1 MGVSFLTSSRKKMRD
16 KMMVNGR
23 KLVYVTSVRVYEMPF
38 HRSIAKNCET
48 KGSLTEKYCLKAV
61 KEKYD
66 FIHEASNL
74 NICNNLNPMID
85 ETTQDVRLIILL
97 CPIKI

>member
-1 MGVSFLTSSRKKMRD
+1 MRD
-16 KMMVNGR
+16 KMIVNDR

-38 HRSIAKNCET
+38 HPSIGKNYES
-48 KGSLTEKYCLKAV
+48 KGSLTEKYCSKAV

-74 NICNNLNPMID
+74 NICNNLNSTID
-85 ETTQDVRLIILL
+85 ETTRDVCLIILL

>member
-1 MGVSFLTSSRKKMRD
+1 MGVSFLTPSKEKMRD
-16 KMMVNGR
+16 KTIVNGR
-23 KLVYVTSVRVYEMPF
+23 KLVHVTSVRVYETPF
-38 HRSIAKNCET
+38 HRSIAKNCES
-48 KGSLTEKYCLKAV
+48 KGSLTEKYCLKAA

-85 ETTQDVRLIILL
+85 QTTQDVCLIILL

>member
-1 MGVSFLTSSRKKMRD
+1 MRD
-16 KMMVNGR
+16 KMIVNDR
-23 KLVYVTSVRVYEMPF
+23 KLVYVTSVRVYEIQF
-38 HRSIAKNCET
+38 HPSIGKNYES
-48 KGSLTEKYCLKAV
+48 KGSLTEKYCSKAV

-74 NICNNLNPMID
+74 NICNNLNSTID
-85 ETTQDVRLIILL
+85 ETTQDVCLIILL